1 MLLRIGSG
9 CVIIA
14 MITPGNYDQML
25 WEPAAGGIFH
35 VLLGTLFLITKPYR
49 KMWMS
54 HADGLIFILV
64 GVLVLVQISSNK
76 PVYILEAVT
85 VLSVMLFIGL
95 FAVYKCV
102 KENKNLM

>member
-1 MLLRIGSG
+1 
-9 CVIIA
+9 
-14 MITPGNYDQML
+14 
-25 WEPAAGGIFH
+25 
-35 VLLGTLFLITKPYR
+35 
-49 KMWMS
+49 MS
-54 HADGLIFILV
+54 HAGGLIFILV
-64 GVLVLVQISSNK
+64 GVLVLVQVSANK